1 MWAGRSCAARAAA
14 STTGRLTVV
23 SPAHHSARGLRGS
36 AHGTPFKRFTMR
48 FYYQVTATVKIGNPL
63 TFR

>member
-23 SPAHHSARGLRGS
+23 SPVHRSARGLRGS
-36 AHGTPFKRFTMR
+36 PYGMSFKRLTMR
-48 FYYQVTATVKIGNPL
+48 FYYQATAPVKIGHPL